1 MGEGDREVTVDVIE
15 VKSIVARW
23 IEEFTL
29 LGDRLPVLMKAE
41 LLDQL
46 AGAPVVITGEGTLLL
61 ELPAL
66 ATLGLGIFR
75 RTFPLRDRVIC
86 VAPYLPAGVALGAIA
101 STAVDGPPPGAWR
114 SGEPPARGR
123 GRT

>member
-1 MGEGDREVTVDVIE
+1 MMKGDGEGTVDVTE

-29 LGDRLPVLMKAE
+29 LGDPLPQLMKAE

-46 AGAPVVITGEGTLLL
+46 AGAPVVITREGTLLL

-66 ATLGLGIFR
+66 ASLGLGIFR

-86 VAPYLPAGVALGAIA
+86 VAPYLPADVALGAIA
-101 STAVDGPPPGAWR
+101 SASLDGPAPGCWR

-123 GRT
+123 GST

>member
-1 MGEGDREVTVDVIE
+1 MTNGDDVDVTE

-23 IEEFTL
+23 IEEFTV
-29 LGDRLPVLMKAE
+29 LGAQLPFLMTAE

-46 AGAPVVITGEGTLLL
+46 ARAPVVIAREGTLLL

-75 RTFPLRDRVIC
+75 RTFPLRNRVIC
-86 VAPYLPAGVALGAIA
+86 VAPYLPVGVALGPIA
-101 STAVDGPPPGAWR
+101 PSVADGSHPATWR
-114 SGEPPARGR
+114 SGDPPARGR
-123 GRT
+123 T

>member
-1 MGEGDREVTVDVIE
+1 VTGSDELDVTE

-29 LGDRLPVLMKAE
+29 LGDHLPVLMTAE

-46 AGAPVVITGEGTLLL
+46 ARAPVVITREGTILL

-75 RTFPLRDRVIC
+75 RTFPLRDLVIC
-86 VAPYLPAGVALGAIA
+86 VAPYLPAGVALSALSPLSVEDPRPA
-101 STAVDGPPPGAWR
+101 TWR

-123 GRT
+123 GRF